1 MEGTTVIDADDD
13 FAAVGEVGDFYFGT
27 ERQFFV
33 CCGQFVHVVGFAVGR
48 LTPVE
53 GVAVPGSRALL
64 FKAFAVSQSL
74 VTFAEDGVAVA
85 FASAAFGIDVAFFGK
100 GVALGVKVHQFAQV
114 GAVVVDVAQ
123 FFFVVAGEQ
132 RTGFGFLG
140 SLGFLGMGKI
150 DHFNDIHLLFC
161 GRRAAGFVH
170 HGFGVGNS
178 GDGDTQCQKLF
189 YVH

>member
-1 MEGTTVIDADDD
+1 MEGAPVIDADDD
-13 FAAVGEVGDFYFGT
+13 FAAIGEVGHFYPCA

-33 CCGQFVHVVGFAVGR
+33 RCRHFVHVVGFAVRGFAA
-48 LTPVE
+48 VE
-53 GVAVPGSRALL
+53 GVAVPGGRALL
-64 FKAFAVSQSL
+64 FKAFAVSQGL

-85 FASAAFGIDVAFFGK
+85 FASAAFGVYIAFFVE
-100 GVALGVKVHQFAQV
+100 GVALGIVINQFAQV
-114 GAVVVDVAQ
+114 GPVVGDVAEG
-123 FFFVVAGEQ
+123 FFVVFGEQ
-132 RTGFGFLG
+132 CLVFGFLQC
-140 SLGFLGMGKI
+140 LGFLWMGKI